1 MATIPTKVVVFAY
14 QVGFGDCFLLRFSY
28 PTRERHVLIDF
39 GTTELPDTAGEEP
52 MLAIARDIAK
62 KCNGVLEVVVATHR
76 HTDHISGFA
85 TNKSGT
91 GPGDVIRALK
101 PKVVIQPWTEDPDL
115 QTDATGPAASDDV
128 RGARRFAGSLQ
139 AMQGIAQQ
147 VHELARGPEMRRLAP
162 AVREQL
168 AFLGQDNLTNRSAVE
183 NLMTMGA
190 RSLYVA
196 FGASVALGRV
206 LPGVKAHV
214 LGPPTLRQT
223 DSIRKQRVRDRDE
236 FWHLQLKRLGD
247 EGGLAAAEQVLFP
260 DRPYVSGGKLPFS
273 SRWLAQRLR
282 AARGEQLLA
291 LVRILDDVMN
301 NTSVILLFEAGNKKL
316 LFPGDAQIENWSY
329 ALSQPT
335 IQKLLADV
343 DLYKVGHH
351 GSLNATPK
359 TVWGLFSKRS
369 SNPGSGRLTA
379 VLSTLPGK
387 HGSEASNTEV
397 PRRTLLSALQAET
410 NLHSTHLLPG
420 GALLEEVSL
429 RLT

>member
-1 MATIPTKVVVFAY
+1 MAARPTEVVIFAY
-14 QVGFGDCFLLRFSY
+14 QVGFGDCFLLRFRY
-28 PTRERHVLIDF
+28 PTRDRHVLIDF

-52 MLAIARDIAK
+52 MLAIARDIAA

-76 HTDHISGFA
+76 HADHISGFA
-85 TNKSGT
+85 RNKSGT

-115 QTDATGPAASDDV
+115 QTDATGPATADDV
-128 RGARRFAGSLQ
+128 QRARRFAGALEN
-139 AMQGIAQQ
+139 MQGIALQ
-147 VHELARGPEMRRLAP
+147 VHELARGPEMRRLSP
-162 AVREQL
+162 AVKEQL
-168 AFLGQDNLTNRSAVE
+168 AFIGQDNLTNRPAVE

-190 RSLYVA
+190 RSKYVS
-196 FGASVALGRV
+196 FGASTALGRV

-214 LGPPTLRQT
+214 LGPPTLRQA
-223 DSIRKQRVRDRDE
+223 DAIRKQRARDPDE
-236 FWHLQLKRLGD
+236 FWHLQLKRIGD
-247 EGGLAAAEQVLFP
+247 EQGLAADRHVLFP

-282 AARGEQLLA
+282 AARGEQLLE
-291 LVRILDDVMN
+291 LVRILDDAMN
-301 NTSVILLFEAGNKKL
+301 NTSVILLFEAGGKKL

-329 ALSQPT
+329 ALNQPK
-335 IQKLLADV
+335 IGKLLADV

-359 TVWGLFSKRS
+359 TLWGLFNRRS
-369 SNPGSGRLTA
+369 TAANSSRLTA

-387 HGSEASNTEV
+387 HGREASNTEV
-397 PRRTLLSALQAET
+397 PRRTLLSALQAES

-429 RLT
+429 LLT